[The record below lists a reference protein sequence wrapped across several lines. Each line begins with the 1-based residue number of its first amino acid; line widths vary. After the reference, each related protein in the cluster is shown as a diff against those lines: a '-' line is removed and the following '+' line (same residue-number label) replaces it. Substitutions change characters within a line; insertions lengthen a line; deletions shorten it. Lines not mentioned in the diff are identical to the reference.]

1 MIDNHTLLENYL
13 KQSKYIKA
21 GNGIVIIPDISGFT
35 EFVSTICLEAGRYI
49 TYELLST
56 LIECNTLDMQISE
69 IEGDAVLFYKFG
81 DPPSL
86 SKILNQYEIM
96 LKAFTKK
103 LHQIEEIVGHKLG
116 LSLKL
121 IAHYG
126 DFSEYNIG
134 GFKKLYGQTI
144 VQSHKLLKNSIKSNT
159 YVLLTNEMRSAA
171 NYNETIDNKHKYP
184 MSYVNQVYSYY
195 DYQ

>member
-56 LIECNTLDMQISE
+56 LIECNNLDMQISE
-69 IEGDAVLFYKFG
+69 IEGDAILFYKFG
-81 DPPSL
+81 DPPLL

-144 VQSHKLLKNSIKSNT
+144 VQSHKLLKNLIKSNT
-159 YVLLTNEMRSAA
+159 YVLLTNEMRSAVK
-171 NYNETIDNKHKYP
+171 YNETIDSKHKYS